1 MSDLLLVLGNPIKHS
16 KSPLI
21 HNYWLKK
28 YKINARYDK
37 KCVKKEEL
45 KKYVALVKQEKL
57 KGCNITVPYKKDFFD
72 LVDKVDRHAQSSL
85 AINTVFT
92 ENEMVIGT
100 NTDGLGF
107 VSSLIDD
114 LNYNLR
120 SNLNIFCL
128 GAGGASYGIISELLK
143 YKPNS
148 VEVSNRTYSSTL
160 NLVKHFCKE
169 KDLYKK
175 IIKPIPWG
183 ANPKKHIDLVINTTT
198 CGMNETDEFPIEF
211 NELSK
216 QTFVYDIIY
225 SPKDTILMKKARLNN
240 LRTSNG
246 IYMLIRQAAVSFEK
260 WFNINLNN
268 DDINEVIRLL
278 GYDH

>member
-1 MSDLLLVLGNPIKHS
+1 MSDTLLVLGNPIKHS

-28 YKINARYDK
+28 YRINARYNQM
-37 KCVKKEEL
+37 CVGKDEL
-45 KKYVALVKQEKL
+45 TKYVDLVRNGKL

-72 LVDKVDRHAQSSL
+72 LVDKADTHAERSM
-85 AINTVFT
+85 AINTIFS

-107 VSSLIDD
+107 VSSLIND
-114 LNYNLR
+114 LNYNLKT
-120 SNLNIFCL
+120 SLNIFCI

-160 NLVKHFCKE
+160 NLVKHFVKE

-175 IIKPIPWG
+175 IIKSIPG
-183 ANPKKHIDLVINTTT
+183 GEN
-198 CGMNETDEFPIEF
+198 
-211 NELSK
+211 
-216 QTFVYDIIY
+216 Q
-225 SPKDTILMKKARLNN
+225 R
-240 LRTSNG
+240 
-246 IYMLIRQAAVSFEK
+246 
-260 WFNINLNN
+260 NI
-268 DDINEVIRLL
+268 
-278 GYDH
+278 